1 MAASIGADFTEPPPN
16 IFYFRDPKPLADP
29 IDDPGKIPGWSPG
42 QVPLVVDN
50 GSFQCRAGWALDPK
64 PRLQFKN
71 VSARSR
77 GASRSDTQVGN
88 DIRNL
93 EVVRWLLKSQFDR
106 NVVVNFDLQEQVF
119 DHVFQHLGITSEF
132 CVEHPIVL
140 TEAPCNPLYSRQL
153 MSELLF
159 ECYHVPKVSYGIDD
173 LYSFWRNNK
182 HPATGLIVSSGYH
195 CCHILPVLHGRLD
208 AHNSKRI
215 NLGGSQAA
223 SYMQRLLQLKY
234 PGHLPAITLSRME
247 EILHEHCYIA
257 ADYMEEL
264 NLWKQPDFYQ
274 KNIHRMQL
282 PFNNKLLAST
292 LTAEERMER
301 RQQQIR
307 RLQELNARRRE
318 EKLHLDQE
326 RLERLLSIQELLEEG
341 MTERFKRALS
351 EMNMDSAEELQSY
364 VNKLSLAIE
373 QTKQKILQAEVNVEV
388 DVVDTKPDVSDLD
401 QVLSCDQ
408 SMDELEGVNELDQLF
423 PEYQNDFGKQTN
435 VVQPVGQMFNLAEYH
450 QLHLGSERI
459 RVPEIIFQPSLIG
472 EEQAGIAETLQY
484 VLDRYPKDQQDELV
498 QNVFL
503 TGGNVL
509 YPGMKTRMERELLT
523 MRPFQSTFQVTMAAD
538 PVLDSWLGARDWAV
552 EYMGQAEGWIT
563 LADYEEKG
571 GEYLSEHV
579 ASNVYVPMSLTKPT

>member
-1 MAASIGADFTEPPPN
+1 MAAAMSADFGDAPPN
-16 IFYFRDPKPLADP
+16 VFQFRDPKPAPDP
-29 IDDPGKIPGWSPG
+29 ILELGEVHGAGAG

-50 GSFQCRAGWALDPK
+50 GSFQCRAGWALDHR

-93 EVVRWLLKSQFDR
+93 EVVRWLLKTQFDR
-106 NVVVNFDLQEQVF
+106 NVVVNFDIQEQVF
-119 DHVFQHLGITSEF
+119 DHIFQHLGIASEL
-132 CVEHPIVL
+132 CVEHPVVL

-159 ECYHVPKVSYGIDD
+159 ECYHIPKVAYGIDN
-173 LYSFWRNNK
+173 LYSYWRNNK
-182 HPATGLIVSSGYH
+182 SPSTGLIVSSGYH
-195 CCHILPVLHGRLD
+195 CSHILPVLHGRLD
-208 AHNSKRI
+208 ACNSKRI

-257 ADYMEEL
+257 GDYIEEL
-264 NLWKQPDFYQ
+264 DLWKRPDFYE
-274 KNIHRMQL
+274 KNNHRMQL

-292 LTAEERMER
+292 LTAEEKLER

-307 RLQELNARRRE
+307 RLQELNTRRRE
-318 EKLHLDQE
+318 EKLQLDQE
-326 RLERLLSIQELLEEG
+326 RLERLLSIQELLEDG
-341 MTERFKRALS
+341 MTDRFKRALL

-364 VNKLSLAIE
+364 INKLSLVIE
-373 QTKQKILQAEVNVEV
+373 QTKHKILQAEVNVEV

-408 SMDELEGVNELDQLF
+408 TMDDLEGVNELDQLF
-423 PEYQNDFGKQTN
+423 PEFQSDFGKQTA
-435 VVQPVGQMFNLAEYH
+435 VAQPIGQMFNLAEYH

-459 RVPEIIFQPSLIG
+459 RVPEILFQPSLIG

-484 VLDRYPKDQQDELV
+484 VLDRYPKEQQDELV

-503 TGGNVL
+503 TGGNIL
-509 YPGMKTRMERELLT
+509 YPGMKTRMERELLA
-523 MRPFQSTFQVTMAAD
+523 MRPFQSSFQTALYWD
-538 PVLDSWLGARDWAV
+538 
-552 EYMGQAEGWIT
+552 
-563 LADYEEKG
+563 
-571 GEYLSEHV
+571 
-579 ASNVYVPMSLTKPT
+579 